1 MWFGTGK
8 NQRYIPLHLVAQN
21 IGIEKCLAL
30 PLFHALTGCD
40 QVSFF
45 AGRGKKVAWKTW
57 KQYDELT
64 DALQSIAFC
73 PPKETMETVLHV
85 IERFVVLLYDRTSI
99 CTRVNDCRMEL
110 FAKKGRLPEGIP
122 PTLDALKLH
131 IQRAVY
137 QASYCWAQSLSKDAM
152 LPDPN
157 EWWGWKSQDSLYE
170 VVWTTLPEASKKCQ
184 ELIRCGCNPEKGCKG
199 RCKCANASLRCTA
212 LCKCGGDC
220 ER

>member
-8 NQRYIPLHLVAQN
+8 NQRYIPLHLVAQS

-85 IERFVVLLYDRTSI
+85 IERFLVLLYDRTSI
-99 CTRVNDCRMEL
+99 CTRVNDCRIEL
-110 FAKKGRLPEGIP
+110 FGEKRLFALRNTAHTRCPQIAYSKGSLPSKLLLGTIIVEGCHATRSQRMGMEKSGFAVRGGVDDP
-122 PTLDALKLH
+122 ARGFKEVPRTYTLWL
-131 IQRAVY
+131 
-137 QASYCWAQSLSKDAM
+137 
-152 LPDPN
+152 
-157 EWWGWKSQDSLYE
+157 
-170 VVWTTLPEASKKCQ
+170 
-184 ELIRCGCNPEKGCKG
+184 
-199 RCKCANASLRCTA
+199 
-212 LCKCGGDC
+212 
-220 ER
+220 